1 MRITKEQLKR
11 IIKEELEAVM
21 EVGGATEKR
30 KPYYGEKTSPTA
42 SNSYTKKLRK
52 WMKANPD
59 ASPEDFKKHDDELR
73 KTHGKPKFLKQEENE
88 RDPYAD
94 LVNYIRD
101 NLDYI
106 GEFSDMV
113 LKNYLENEMEERGVE
128 NTEENFT
135 ALWNLTKNELN
146 NAALTKEEL
155 ETMLDEAGDIRN
167 YPAEK
172 ADADYDAAFDELM
185 NSQEFQ
191 AMSDEEQDAELEQLK
206 RIYRK

>member
-1 MRITKEQLKR
+1 
-11 IIKEELEAVM
+11 
-21 EVGGATEKR
+21 
-30 KPYYGEKTSPTA
+30 
-42 SNSYTKKLRK
+42 
-52 WMKANPD
+52 MKANPD

-113 LKNYLENEMEERGVE
+113 LKNYLENEMEERGIE

-146 NAALTKEEL
+146 NTALTKEEL

-172 ADADYDAAFDELM
+172 ADEDYDAAFDELM

>member
-1 MRITKEQLKR
+1 
-11 IIKEELEAVM
+11 
-21 EVGGATEKR
+21 
-30 KPYYGEKTSPTA
+30 
-42 SNSYTKKLRK
+42 
-52 WMKANPD
+52 MKANPD

-146 NAALTKEEL
+146 NTALNENNVTGLPIEDDVREL
-155 ETMLDEAGDIRN
+155 YSDGL
-167 YPAEK
+167 
-172 ADADYDAAFDELM
+172 DAASAAEHIANVYDYHEMERLKEKFEFAPWKGDLM
-185 NSQEFQ
+185 ARFNIFI
-191 AMSDEEQDAELEQLK
+191 QDVLAQM
-206 RIYRK
+206 R